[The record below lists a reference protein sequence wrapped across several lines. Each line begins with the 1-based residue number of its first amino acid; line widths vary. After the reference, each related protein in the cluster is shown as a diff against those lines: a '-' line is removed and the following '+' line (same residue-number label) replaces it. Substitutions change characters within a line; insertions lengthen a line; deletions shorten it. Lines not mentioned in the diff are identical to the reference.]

1 MSLYISLRG
10 CAQAERGGA
19 DLVFATGFLPI
30 QALQGS
36 VLLCF
41 THRPDETFATV
52 DVQVSD
58 HSVRCMQV

>member
-1 MSLYISLRG
+1 MRLYISLRG

-19 DLVFATGFLPI
+19 DLVFATEFLLI

-41 THRPDETFATV
+41 KHGPDETSATI
-52 DVQVSD
+52 DSQVSD
-58 HSVRCMQV
+58 RSVYCV